1 MPLPPGMDTGTVS
14 FDFERADGDP
24 AILGTVHLIPTGYRQ
39 ELSVIVVPEALTIA
53 VTGGPQTKVVAA
65 TTNDWKYAVTEDLAT
80 RKRRRYVIDV
90 PAGGTV
96 DLSVAAHLEIPLSFV
111 TVVQTVNGVRP
122 DAAGNVDV
130 AGGGGGGGVASVTAL
145 DATVT
150 VGGTVTNP
158 KVGVNAIPES
168 KVTNLVADLA
178 AKAPSTRSVAS
189 GTGLTGGG
197 DLSADRTLTVTYGSI
212 GGTAT
217 QGNDPRNSDARTPLA
232 HVHVEADV
240 TNLTADLAGKAPT
253 SRLVTAGTGLTGG
266 GSLAADRTLTVA
278 YGTTAGTTTEGNDS
292 RITGA
297 IQATLVNAKGDLIAA
312 TADDAVTRLGI
323 GSGGQ
328 VLTADSTQSTGLR
341 YADPAYE
348 TFPLSADGLVA
359 ASAPLSAFRD
369 HSTLGT
375 AAWLTLLRIPAGK
388 TATKAWTAINTAGT
402 LGAGGENSFGVYDL
416 AGTFLQQTV
425 TNDNQWTSTGVTGAL
440 LASPIVA
447 PSSADLYVYV
457 GLRVTGYVVGPDF
470 AFLQGSANAGLMDGA
485 FGVGRKRS
493 LILGGS
499 SWAGS
504 INPNGTG
511 GSGFMPFIA
520 LS

>member
-1 MPLPPGMDTGTVS
+1 MPLPPGMATGTVS
-14 FDFERADGDP
+14 FDFERADGAP
-24 AILGTVHLIPTGYRQ
+24 PILGTVHLIPTGYRQ
-39 ELSVIVVPEALTIA
+39 ELGVTVVPETMTIA
-53 VTGGPQTKVVAA
+53 VTGGPQSKVVAA
-65 TTNDWKYAVTEDLAT
+65 TTDAWKYAVTEDLAT
-80 RKRRRYVIDV
+80 KKRRRYVIDV
-90 PAGGTV
+90 PAGLTT
-96 DLSVAAHLEIPLSFV
+96 DLSTAPHLEVPLSFV

-130 AGGGGGGGVASVTAL
+130 AGGGGGGGIASVTAA
-145 DATVT
+145 DATIQVT
-150 VGGTVTNP
+150 GTATNP
-158 KVGVNAIPES
+158 KVGVGAIPES

-178 AKAPSTRSVAS
+178 TKVPTARSVVG

-197 DLSADRTLTVTYGSI
+197 DLSADRTLAVAYGSI
-212 GGTAT
+212 AGTAT
-217 QGNDPRNSDARTPLA
+217 QGNDPRNSDARPPLA
-232 HVHVEADV
+232 HVHPESDV
-240 TNLTADLAGKAPT
+240 TNLTADLAGK
-253 SRLVTAGTGLTGG
+253 
-266 GSLAADRTLTVA
+266 VA
-278 YGTTAGTTTEGNDS
+278 V
-292 RITGA
+292 
-297 IQATLVNAKGDLIAA
+297 TLVDVKGDLIAA
-312 TADDAVTRLGI
+312 TTADAVTRLAA

-328 VLTADSTQSTGLR
+328 VLTADATQSTGLR

-348 TFPLSADGLVA
+348 TFPLSADGLVS

-388 TATKAWTAINTAGT
+388 TVTKAWTAINTGGT

-425 TNDNQWTSTGVTGAL
+425 TNNNQWVTTGAVGVL
-440 LASPIVA
+440 LASSITA

-457 GLRVTGYVVGPDF
+457 GPRVTGYSVGPDF
-470 AFLQGSANAGLMDGA
+470 AFLQSPANAALLDGA
-485 FGVGRKRS
+485 FGAGRKRS

-499 SWAGS
+499 SWAGT

-511 GSGFMPFIA
+511 GSGFMPFVA

>member
-39 ELSVIVVPEALTIA
+39 DLGVIVVPEALSIA
-53 VTGGPQTKVVAA
+53 VTGGHQTKVVAA
-65 TTNDWKYAVTEDLAT
+65 TTDAWKYAVTEDLAT
-80 RKRRRYVIDV
+80 KHRRRYVVDV
-90 PAGGTV
+90 PAGLTT
-96 DLSVAAHLEIPLSFV
+96 DLSTAAHLEVPLSFV
-111 TVVQTVNGVRP
+111 TVVQTVNGMRP

-178 AKAPSTRSVAS
+178 TKAPSTRSVAS

-197 DLSADRTLTVTYGSI
+197 DLSADRTLAVTYGSAA
-212 GGTAT
+212 GTAT
-217 QGNDPRNSDARTPLA
+217 QGNDPRNSDARVPLA

-240 TNLTADLAGKAPT
+240 TNLTADLAGKVPT

-278 YGTTAGTTTEGNDS
+278 YGTTAGTATQGNDS
-292 RITGA
+292 RIAGA
-297 IQATLVNAKGDLIAA
+297 VQSTLVNAKGDLIAA
-312 TADDAVTRLGI
+312 TADDVVARLAAGT
-323 GSGGQ
+323 GGQ
-328 VLTADSTQSTGLR
+328 VLTADATQSTGLH

-348 TFPLSADGLVA
+348 TFPLSADGLIA
-359 ASAPLSAFRD
+359 ASAPLSVFRD

-402 LGAGGENSFGVYDL
+402 VGAGGENSFGVYDL

-425 TNDNQWTSTGVTGAL
+425 TDNNQWTTTGAVGVTL
-440 LASPIVA
+440 PTPITA
-447 PSSADLYVYV
+447 PSSADLYVYAGV
-457 GLRVTGYVVGPDF
+457 RVTGYSVNPDF
-470 AFLQGSANAGLMDGA
+470 AFLQSPTNAALLDGA
-485 FGVGRKRS
+485 FGAGRKRS

-511 GSGFMPFIA
+511 GSGFMPFVA